1 MIPTKCHSEKG
12 KIWLPIPVF
21 LGFPGGSDSKESA
34 CNAGDLGSIPGLGRP
49 LGEGHGNPLQYACL
63 ENPHGQRTLMVYS
76 SCLCKDSDMTERLST
91 AHSYSKINAC
101 QRLRGRGR

>member
-34 CNAGDLGSIPGLGRP
+34 YNAGNPGSIPGMGRSF
-49 LGEGHGNPLQYACL
+49 GEGNDCPLQYSCPA
-63 ENPHGQRTLMVYS
+63 NPMDRGAWWTIVHGVAKSRYS
-76 SCLCKDSDMTERLST
+76 
-91 AHSYSKINAC
+91 
-101 QRLRGRGR
+101 